1 MVQLTDV
8 LISDGFTDAEI
19 GAIMGG
25 NALRLL
31 TATLPRREARAA
43 V

>member
-1 MVQLTDV
+1 MP
-8 LISDGFTDAEI
+8 LITM